1 MTKFQPAEYSKST
14 YSFMQVFTVSHPHPP
29 IQVAFCVFLFIYY
42 YLIKNM
48 VKNLGS
54 LVTQETP
61 SIDHKLLFFL
71 SFVFYTNDPDC
82 GINVCVH
89 HAMSYYIM

>member
-1 MTKFQPAEYSKST
+1 
-14 YSFMQVFTVSHPHPP
+14 
-29 IQVAFCVFLFIYY
+29 
-42 YLIKNM
+42 M

-82 GINVCVH
+82 GKNVCVH
-89 HAMSYYIM
+89 HAMTYYIM

>member
-1 MTKFQPAEYSKST
+1 MYVVLFLPNFSLLSILNPLILLCRFLLYHTHTHQYNLLF
-14 YSFMQVFTVSHPHPP
+14 VF
-29 IQVAFCVFLFIYY
+29 FFIYY

-71 SFVFYTNDPDC
+71 SFVF
-82 GINVCVH
+82 
-89 HAMSYYIM
+89 